1 MNSENDFE
9 KKDKPTGRKP
19 LATELYF
26 VIIIAVFIVV
36 FAVAWLLDTED
47 EKAEIY
53 YKAPGVTEA
62 AAEIFDSKP
71 VTTKVS
77 AEETQFPIDINLAT
91 VDQLCEINGIG
102 EVTAQKIIDYRTEVG
117 IIHDLKELEQVSGI
131 GESTIELL
139 TENVFVSNS
148 DYIPFR
154 TTIVTTTKVTTTT
167 IKTTT
172 TREITTTIP
181 PEAEAPEPEQEDD
194 SPRDVHI
201 NYANADEIADCLKIS
216 HELAEQ
222 MVSVREQIGGYSTLE
237 ELYLVDSMTQN
248 IMLQIMDHIVID

>member
-9 KKDKPTGRKP
+9 EKDKQTGRKP

-36 FAVAWLLDTED
+36 FAAAWLLDTED

-53 YKAPGVTEA
+53 YKAPDVTEA

-77 AEETQFPIDINLAT
+77 IEVTQFPIDINLAT

-102 EVTAQKIIDYRTEVG
+102 EVIAQKIIDYRTEVG
-117 IIHDLKELEQVSGI
+117 IIHDLKELEQISGI
-131 GESTIELL
+131 GESTIKLL
-139 TENVFVSNS
+139 AENVFVSNS
-148 DYIPFR
+148 DYIPFT
-154 TTIVTTTKVTTTT
+154 TTIVTTTKITTTAV
-167 IKTTT
+167 KNTT
-172 TREITTTIP
+172 TREITTTAP
-181 PEAEAPEPEQEDD
+181 PESEVPEPEFEDD
-194 SPRDVHI
+194 SPREVHI

-216 HELAEQ
+216 HEMAEQ
-222 MVSVREQIGGYSTLE
+222 RVSVREQIGGYSTLE

-248 IMLQIMDHIVID
+248 IMLQIIEYIVID